1 MKPEW
6 RQAFDETMDII
17 RRRNEFC
24 DRWRAETVRDAR
36 EKRISYDE
44 FLAEMGRIKVEMD
57 RTKEVITGL
66 DRIIGKL
73 KIKD

>member
-6 RQAFDETMDII
+6 RQAYDDTMDLV

-24 DRWRAETVRDAR
+24 DRWREETVRDAK
-36 EKRISYDE
+36 EGRISMDE
-44 FLAEMGRIKVEMD
+44 FLTEMDRIKVEMD
-57 RTKEVITGL
+57 RTKEVIAGL
-66 DRIIGKL
+66 QRLLDKL